1 MSAPKVRTPRMIEQI
16 DSKRSMM
23 MFRVGGKDT
32 KPEMV
37 VRRTL
42 HSNGYRYRLHARELP
57 GCPDVVFRPRRKA
70 IFVHGCF
77 WHRHRSCARASMP
90 KTRTA
95 FWKGKFKQNCRRD
108 SRNQEDLRRLGWD
121 FLIVWACETRDTE
134 ALRIKL
140 SRFVGDVFSGV
151 GMGCGGGCTAD
162 LDNAD
167 LTGSNP
173 SQAELENATLRN
185 ADLT

>member
-1 MSAPKVRTPRMIEQI
+1 
-16 DSKRSMM
+16 
-23 MFRVGGKDT
+23 
-32 KPEMV
+32 
-37 VRRTL
+37 
-42 HSNGYRYRLHARELP
+42 
-57 GCPDVVFRPRRKA
+57 
-70 IFVHGCF
+70 
-77 WHRHRSCARASMP
+77 MP
-90 KTRTA
+90 KTRIA
-95 FWKGKFKQNCRRD
+95 FWEGKFKQNCRRD
-108 SRNQEDLRRLGWD
+108 SRNQEDLRRLGWE

-185 ADLT
+185 TDLKEADLTNMNLEGAKLENAKKLSGALDENERIAGSRRTGCGLVQDRFPHDAQAA